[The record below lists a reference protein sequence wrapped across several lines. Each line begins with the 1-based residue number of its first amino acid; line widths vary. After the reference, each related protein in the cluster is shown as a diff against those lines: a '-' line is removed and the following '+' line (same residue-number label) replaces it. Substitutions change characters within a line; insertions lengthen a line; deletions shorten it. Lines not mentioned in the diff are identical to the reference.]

1 MVSLGLSASPV
12 LSHDLSYVTS
22 FFVMFSVLRSEV
34 DELITNS
41 VSGSTLAVYEHNKQ
55 KYRQFCRDMGMEATG
70 RQCGESVELYM
81 AHLCRQGLA
90 YSTIQ
95 SHLSA
100 VRHLFRTLGAPLCFD
115 TDRLK
120 LLLQGIKRQAS
131 RPRNSKFA
139 VTPSHLLRLRDAAAG
154 MGGVSALRFRA
165 MIGCAF
171 YGFLRPSEYC
181 VTARSHHLR
190 VKDVRFAKDGRS
202 CCFTFR
208 SFKHSKVPA
217 VVRMS
222 DLPGEPLRPVT
233 VLQRYIAVSG
243 RKGCEA
249 LFDVSAQEFS
259 NLLARMC
266 HMARIK
272 TKLTPHSFRHGGAT
286 WAVKQGWTVTQIQT
300 HGRWRSNAYLRYIN
314 PY

>member
-70 RQCGESVELYM
+70 RKCGESVELYM

-131 RPRNSKFA
+131 KPRNSTFF
-139 VTPSHLLRLRDAAAG
+139 VTQSHLLRLRDAAAG
-154 MGGVSALRFRA
+154 MSVVPALRARA
-165 MIGCAF
+165 MIGCVF
-171 YGFLRPSEYC
+171 MDFFVRLN
-181 VTARSHHLR
+181 TA
-190 VKDVRFAKDGRS
+190 
-202 CCFTFR
+202 
-208 SFKHSKVPA
+208 
-217 VVRMS
+217 
-222 DLPGEPLRPVT
+222 
-233 VLQRYIAVSG
+233 
-243 RKGCEA
+243 
-249 LFDVSAQEFS
+249 
-259 NLLARMC
+259 
-266 HMARIK
+266 
-272 TKLTPHSFRHGGAT
+272 
-286 WAVKQGWTVTQIQT
+286 
-300 HGRWRSNAYLRYIN
+300 
-314 PY
+314 